1 MVKWQEYAHSTASAI
16 QKGGVTALHALE
28 GTLATYGT
36 LQAGY
41 QLATQLG
48 SGIRAVGSVIAP
60 AVEAAGP
67 AVAAA
72 ALL

>member
-1 MVKWQEYAHSTASAI
+1 MKWHDYANQTASAI
-16 QKGGVTALHALE
+16 QKGSVSALHALE

-60 AVEAAGP
+60 AVEAAAP
-67 AVAAA
+67 AAA
-72 ALL
+72 AAVLL